1 MQGLLSSAKT
11 LLESGGYG
19 PLSLVFSFIVGIL
32 SAVGS
37 ACCTLPII
45 GALAGYSVIRKEDRS
60 SVLRSGLLF
69 MAGSIVT
76 LVAIGSI
83 VIFTG
88 QTIRG
93 ISGDYWKIAAGCAA
107 LLFGI
112 GALELFPFKMPKIK
126 LLPAQS
132 SSAGLWPG
140 IAGIVFGGAI
150 AISSLPC
157 NPGIFIIL
165 GAAVLQQHTFWAII
179 TLASYALGSAFR
191 SHCWSSDF
199 PLVKAS
205 LTFRKW
211 KKSFGLSRESRLS
224 PWGFTFFL
232 QFDCKE

>member
-1 MQGLLSSAKT
+1 MQGLISSAKT

-19 PLSLVFSFIVGIL
+19 PMSFAFSLIVGIL
-32 SAVGS
+32 SAVAS

-76 LVAIGSI
+76 LMAIG
-83 VIFTG
+83 VLVLFAG
-88 QTIRG
+88 HTIRDV
-93 ISGDYWKIAAGCAA
+93 SGNYWKIAAGCAA

-112 GALELFPFKMPKIK
+112 GALELFPFKLPK
-126 LLPAQS
+126 LNFLFARS
-132 SSAGLWPG
+132 DAARLWPG

-165 GAAVLQQHTFWAII
+165 GVAVLQQHTFWAII
-179 TLASYALGSAFR
+179 NLAAYAIGFSVPLTL
-191 SHCWSSDF
+191 
-199 PLVKAS
+199 LV
-205 LTFRKW
+205 
-211 KKSFGLSRESRLS
+211 FGLSLGKSLIILHKAEKIIRTIAGIALIAA
-224 PWGFTFFL
+224 GIYFFSSL
-232 QFDCKE
+232 

>member
-1 MQGLLSSAKT
+1 MQGLISSVKT
-11 LLESGGYG
+11 LIESGGYG
-19 PLSLVFSFIVGIL
+19 PLSFVFSLIVGIF
-32 SAVGS
+32 SAIAS

-45 GALAGYSVIRKEDRS
+45 GALAGYSVIRNEDRS

-76 LVAIGSI
+76 LMAIGSI

-112 GALELFPFKMPKIK
+112 GALELFPFKMPKLK

-132 SSAGLWPG
+132 STARLWPG
-140 IAGIVFGGAI
+140 MAGIVFGGAI
-150 AISSLPC
+150 ALSSLPC

-165 GAAVLQQHTFWAII
+165 GVAVLQQHMFWAII
-179 TLASYALGSAFR
+179 NLAAYAIGFSVPLTL
-191 SHCWSSDF
+191 
-199 PLVKAS
+199 LV
-205 LTFRKW
+205 
-211 KKSFGLSRESRLS
+211 FGLSIGKSLISFQKVEKSFRIIAGITLVVV
-224 PWGFTFFL
+224 GIYFFATL
-232 QFDCKE
+232 